1 MSGFLV
7 RNQLMTDNPL
17 GTVPPMQSGTGGP
30 QFAQPTWGGSGIQS
44 GTGGV
49 DLAMP
54 AGGND
59 MQQIMAA
66 FHQHM
71 QAAGFPAPGAPTMPG
86 QPPGLAPTA
95 GMQPAQ
101 QLQAAIDADQAN
113 YHGREGGGLV

>member
-7 RNQLMTDNPL
+7 RNQLMTDTP
-17 GTVPPMQSGTGGP
+17 QSGTGGP
-30 QFAQPTWGGSGIQS
+30 QFAQPTWGGSGVQS

-54 AGGND
+54 AGDND

-71 QAAGFPAPGAPTMPG
+71 QAAGFPAPGVPGVPG
-86 QPPGLAPTA
+86 QPPGMLAPPA

>member
-1 MSGFLV
+1 MSGFVL
-7 RNQLMTDNPL
+7 RNQLMTDAPL
-17 GTVPPMQSGTGGP
+17 GTVSPMQSGTGGP
-30 QFAQPTWGGSGIQS
+30 QTVQPAWGGSGV
-44 GTGGV
+44 GG
-49 DLAMP
+49 D
-54 AGGND
+54 D

-71 QAAGFPAPGAPTMPG
+71 QNAGFPAPGVPTMPG
-86 QPPGLAPTA
+86 QAGQPPGVLAPTA

>member
-7 RNQLMTDNPL
+7 RNQLMTDTP
-17 GTVPPMQSGTGGP
+17 QSGMGGP
-30 QFAQPTWGGSGIQS
+30 QLAQPAWGGGGVQS

-71 QAAGFPAPGAPTMPG
+71 QAAGFPAPGMQAIPGIPG
-86 QPPGLAPTA
+86 QPPGVLAPTA
-95 GMQPAQ
+95 GMQPTQ